1 MARAV
6 LNPNETFPFFPE
18 ARTMKTLSKLALSL
32 VLGLATPAC
41 SGANAADDVR
51 ADDFSTTSQAQ
62 TVDPAATQVRVGTWN
77 VKRLGQ
83 GSKRLDL
90 VAGVI
95 EANFDVV
102 ALQEVMTPAGLAAL
116 MANLPGWSS
125 TLSERA
131 VGENGY
137 FEYYAIL
144 TRDGAATVTSN
155 AIVADAADEWAR
167 EPMVTCLKAQNADFC
182 LVSTHVIFGDTV
194 GPRDAEIQALA
205 RLVTNLRNTT
215 PNESDYIVVGDFN
228 RSGSAR
234 SFNTFSA
241 QGFGFS
247 DDGLTRTTISA
258 LNGYVNPYDHVLF
271 DKVVT
276 NEWAGIAR
284 RVDILAGACGGSS
297 AFCAGSVSDHAPLAI
312 TLNTA
317 GVDDD

>member
-1 MARAV
+1 M
-6 LNPNETFPFFPE
+6 
-18 ARTMKTLSKLALSL
+18 
-32 VLGLATPAC
+32 
-41 SGANAADDVR
+41 
-51 ADDFSTTSQAQ
+51 
-62 TVDPAATQVRVGTWN
+62 
-77 VKRLGQ
+77 
-83 GSKRLDL
+83 
-90 VAGVI
+90 
-95 EANFDVV
+95 
-102 ALQEVMTPAGLAAL
+102 
-116 MANLPGWSS
+116 
-125 TLSERA
+125 
-131 VGENGY
+131 
-137 FEYYAIL
+137 

-182 LVSTHVIFGDTV
+182 LVSTHVVFGDTV

-234 SFNTFSA
+234 SFGSFAT

-247 DDGLTRTTISA
+247 DDGLTRTTISS
-258 LNGYVNPYDHVLF
+258 LNGYVNPFDHVLL

-276 NEWAGIAR
+276 NEWSGIGR
-284 RVDILAGACGGSS
+284 RVDILAGACSGSS
-297 AFCAGSVSDHAPLAI
+297 SFCANSVSDHAPLSI

>member
-1 MARAV
+1 MTS
-6 LNPNETFPFFPE
+6 LQN
-18 ARTMKTLSKLALSL
+18 LSLALL
-32 VLGLATPAC
+32 LGLATPAC
-41 SGANAADDVR
+41 SGATAADIRADVR
-51 ADDFSTTSQAQ
+51 ADNFSTTSQAQ
-62 TVDPAATQVRVGTWN
+62 TVDPAATQLRVGTWN

-125 TLSERA
+125 TLSEHA

-137 FEYYAIL
+137 FEYYAVL

-155 AIVADAADEWAR
+155 AIVDDAADEWAR
-167 EPMVTCLKAQNADFC
+167 EPMVTCLQAQRADFC

-205 RLVTNLRNTT
+205 RLVTRLRNST
-215 PNESDYIVVGDFN
+215 PSESDYIVVGDFN
-228 RSGSAR
+228 RSGAAR
-234 SFNTFSA
+234 SFGSFGA

-258 LNGYVNPYDHVLF
+258 LNGYVNPFDHVLL
-271 DKVVT
+271 DRVVT
-276 NEWAGIAR
+276 NEWAGAGR
-284 RVDILAGACGGSS
+284 RIDILGGACGGNS